1 MSAAPNADNW
11 RFWID
16 RGGTFT
22 DVIAAAPDGRLIA
35 RKLLS
40 ENPSL
45 YADAA
50 SKAVSE
56 ILAEH
61 GASAAREVRI
71 GTTVATNALLERKG
85 EKTALLITHGLRDC
99 LQIGTQH
106 RPDLFALNV
115 QRAGALYSS
124 VFEVRERMG
133 VDGTA
138 LTTLDEESVHAALAA
153 ARAAG
158 CTALAICYLHGLR
171 YRAHEART
179 LELAHAFGFETVTAS
194 HQASARHKFVPRGQ
208 TAVADAY
215 LSPVL
220 ERYVDQVCAAL
231 PADSTLFMKSDGG
244 VTPAAQVRG
253 KDAVL
258 SGPAGGIVGAAEIA
272 KAHGYSKVIAFD
284 MGGTSTD
291 VAHYNGT
298 YDTADAPEISGIKL
312 DVPMLD
318 IHTIA
323 AGGGSILHHRDGR
336 FQVGP
341 QSAGAQPGPAAYGRG
356 GPLTIT
362 DCHVLLGR
370 LQPTFFPHIFG
381 EDGRQPLDAARV
393 TTLFKEMRDA
403 IDPALSL
410 EDVANGFLDVACEQM
425 ARAIKKI
432 TQERGIDP
440 KGYALVA
447 FGGAGGQLACRVAER
462 IGVGT
467 ILVHPFAGLLSA
479 LGIGLTGRTHRTSDA
494 VDCPLSALDTAGTT
508 ARLRRAGE
516 AALPGSTT
524 TCNADVRQSGS
535 DMTLSVPVT
544 TPADMERAF
553 IAAHT
558 QRFGFAPEGTLHV
571 NAVHGI
577 AALKERGLDTYRV
590 PLNPTGEATQTVAA
604 HFGEA
609 RTAICADA
617 KTMDT
622 IEGPA
627 ILLSDG
633 STTIVEPGWTAVRQG
648 DGTLVLS
655 GQASARDDAATTKQ
669 DPILLEIFHHR
680 FMAIAEQMG
689 AVLEQTAHS
698 INIKER
704 LDFSCAVFDASGNL
718 VANAPHMPVH
728 LGSMGE
734 TVLALIKRGV
744 PFAPNTA
751 YAHNDPYE
759 GGTHLPDVTTVMPV
773 FDASGDTLTAFVA
786 SRGHH
791 ADIGGIT
798 PGSMPAHSVHINEEG
813 CVFSAV
819 KILEGGKVLRP
830 AIEAVLA
837 KGPHPA
843 RSPSTNI
850 ADLRAQIAAC
860 ETGAAAMRAL
870 MAQTSSQH
878 VSRYMG
884 YIQDNAASVVKRLL
898 TGLPGGHAEA
908 DLEGLGTVQVEI
920 RPQQNGRRAAIDFT
934 GTSPQGA
941 HNFNSPLA
949 VTKAA
954 VLYVLRCMVRE
965 DIPLNAGCLQPLDL
979 IVPEG
984 CLLNPAY
991 PAAVVAGNVETSQAV
1006 TNLLFEAFGV
1016 KAASQGTMNNVIFGN
1031 AQHQYYE
1038 TLGGGTGAGPDFAG
1052 ESAIH
1057 SDMTNSRLTDPE
1069 VLEAR
1074 LPIRVRQ
1081 MLVRE
1086 GSGGRGAQGGG
1097 NGLIREIEFLEEMDL
1112 SILSSHRASGPRGLA
1127 GGGGGAPGANTV
1139 LSTEHSTALPARAS
1153 HRLSKGDRLRIETP
1167 GGGAYGRTAK

>member
-1 MSAAPNADNW
+1 MNSAAGAPSW

-50 SKAVSE
+50 SRAVAD
-56 ILAEH
+56 ILAEN
-61 GASAAREVRI
+61 GAKAAGEVRI

-85 EKTALLITHGLRDC
+85 AKTLLLITKGLRDC

-115 QRAGALYSS
+115 KRARVLYDD
-124 VFEVRERMG
+124 VIEIEERVS
-133 VDGTA
+133 VDGDI
-138 LTTLDEESVHAALAA
+138 LTPLDKAALGRALQWAKSQGYAA
-153 ARAAG
+153 V
-158 CTALAICYLHGLR
+158 TICFLHGLR
-171 YRAHEART
+171 HPAHELQALKR
-179 LELAHAFGFETVTAS
+179 AKKFGFDTVTAS
-194 HQASARHKFVPRGQ
+194 HQASARLKFVPRGQ

-220 ERYVDQVCAAL
+220 GGYVNQVCSAL
-231 PADSTLFMKSDGG
+231 PAENTLFMKSDGG
-244 VTPAAQVRG
+244 VTPAADFRG

-258 SGPAGGIVGAAEIA
+258 SGPAGGIVGAAEVA
-272 KAHGYSKVIAFD
+272 KAHGYTKVIAFD

-298 YDTADAPEISGIKL
+298 FDTADTPEISGIKL

-323 AGGGSILHHRDGR
+323 SGGGSILSHRDGR

-370 LQPTFFPHIFG
+370 LQPGLFPHIFG
-381 EDGRQPLDAARV
+381 EDGTQPLDAARV
-393 TTLFKEMRDA
+393 KTLFKKLRDE
-403 IDPALSL
+403 IDPSLSL

-462 IGVGT
+462 IGVET
-467 ILVHPFAGLLSA
+467 VLLHPFAGLLSA
-479 LGIGLTGRTHRTSDA
+479 LGIGLTGRTSRTSEA
-494 VDCPLSALDTAGTT
+494 VDCPLRALDTPTLIKTLT
-508 ARLRRAGE
+508 AKGQTD
-516 AALPGSTT
+516 LPGSLSACT
-524 TCNADVRQSGS
+524 ADIRQRGS
-535 DMTLSVPVT
+535 DMALSVPLS
-544 TPADMERAF
+544 TPEEMDHAF
-553 IAAHT
+553 AQLHS
-558 QRFGFAPEGTLHV
+558 QRFGFAPEDALHV
-571 NAVHGI
+571 DAVHGV
-577 AALKERGLDTYRV
+577 ATLKERGLEAYQV
-590 PLNPTGEATQTVAA
+590 PLQEDKAASQSVLA
-604 HFGEA
+604 HFGQTQEV
-609 RTAICADA
+609 TCANA
-617 KTMDT
+617 GFIETL
-622 IEGPA
+622 EGPA

-633 STTIVEPGWTAVRQG
+633 STTIVEPGWSANRQS
-648 DGTLVLS
+648 DGTLILTGKPRAQDIKPS
-655 GQASARDDAATTKQ
+655 TQQ
-669 DPILLEIFHHR
+669 DPIHLEIFHHR

-704 LDFSCAVFDASGNL
+704 LDFSCAVFDAGGNL

-744 PFAPNTA
+744 PFTPGSA

-759 GGTHLPDVTTVMPV
+759 GGTHLPDVTVVMPV
-773 FDASGDTLTAFVA
+773 FEPGTDTIAAFVA

-791 ADIGGIT
+791 SDIGGIT
-798 PGSMPAHSVHINEEG
+798 PGSMPAHSVHIDEEG

-819 KILEGGKVLRP
+819 KILDSGRVLRRE
-830 AIEAVLA
+830 IEHVLA
-837 KGPHPA
+837 KGAHPA
-843 RSPSTNI
+843 RSPETNI

-870 MAQTSSQH
+870 FDQTGAAQ
-878 VSRYMG
+878 VRRYMG
-884 YIQDNAASVVKRLL
+884 FIQDNAASVVAGLL
-898 TGLPGGHAEA
+898 AGLRGGEA
-908 DLEGLGTVQVEI
+908 QCDLEDLGTLCVEV
-920 RPQQNGRRAAIDFT
+920 RAGNPATIDFS
-934 GTSPQGA
+934 GTSAQGQ

-954 VLYVLRCMVRE
+954 VLYVLRCMVRQ
-965 DIPLNAGCLQPLDL
+965 DIPLNAGCLKPIDL

-984 CLLNPAY
+984 SLLNPAY

-1031 AQHQYYE
+1031 AAHQYYE
-1038 TLGGGTGAGPDFAG
+1038 TLGGGTGAGLDFPG

-1074 LPIRVRQ
+1074 LPVRVRQ
-1081 MLVRE
+1081 MLVRG
-1086 GSGGRGAQGGG
+1086 GSGGTGSQAGGD
-1097 NGLIREIEFLEEMDL
+1097 GLVREIEFLEEMDL
-1112 SILSSHRASGPRGLA
+1112 SILSSHRTHGPRGLA
-1127 GGGGGAPGANTV
+1127 GGGDGAAGANSV
-1139 LSTEHSTALPARAS
+1139 LSGETAQTLPSRAS
-1153 HRLSKGDRLRIETP
+1153 YRVTQGDRLRIETP
-1167 GGGAYGRTAK
+1167 GGGGYGDAAK